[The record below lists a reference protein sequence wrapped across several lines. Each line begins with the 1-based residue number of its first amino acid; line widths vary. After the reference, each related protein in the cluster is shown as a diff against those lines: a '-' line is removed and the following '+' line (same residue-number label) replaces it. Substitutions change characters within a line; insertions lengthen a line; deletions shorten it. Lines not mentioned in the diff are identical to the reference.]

1 MHAMVGIN
9 TFPILSTM
17 LWSNKPYTYFCV
29 FGFKIIYTDKQ
40 YPITLDSAIL
50 FSQPFFHKCVP
61 LSAGANSFQMSI
73 SLLLLRDPQP
83 KAAELSP
90 GIAIDDLLSCKTYGF

>member
-1 MHAMVGIN
+1 M
-9 TFPILSTM
+9 
-17 LWSNKPYTYFCV
+17 
-29 FGFKIIYTDKQ
+29 
-40 YPITLDSAIL
+40 
-50 FSQPFFHKCVP
+50 P

-90 GIAIDDLLSCKTYGF
+90 GIAIDDLLSCKNYDVNFRKPVRKSSSESSEKLLSVDDVISLVR

>member
-1 MHAMVGIN
+1 MVGIN
-9 TFPILSTM
+9 TFPSTM

-29 FGFKIIYTDKQ
+29 FGFKIVYTDKQ
-40 YPITLDSAIL
+40 YPITLDPAIL
-50 FSQPFFHKCVP
+50 FSQLFFHFQCEP

-90 GIAIDDLLSCKTYGF
+90 GIAIYDLLSCKTYGF